1 MSELTIK
8 QEPIDSNGALSVLHA
23 ATDELTQRYG
33 GSGDSEHLHVDE
45 LRSPLGLF
53 LVARLDGHLAGGV
66 GLRPLGDPSQHWG
79 EIKRLWVRVDLRR
92 GGIAAQ
98 LMDDVVANAKQLGYV
113 RLFLE
118 TGPRQPEAIAFYEK
132 FGWTPLSDYPD
143 GVFAH
148 PQSLRFT
155 KDL

>member
-1 MSELTIK
+1 
-8 QEPIDSNGALSVLHA
+8 
-23 ATDELTQRYG
+23 
-33 GSGDSEHLHVDE
+33 
-45 LRSPLGLF
+45 
-53 LVARLDGHLAGGV
+53 
-66 GLRPLGDPSQHWG
+66 
-79 EIKRLWVRVDLRR
+79 VRVDLRR

-98 LMDDVVANAKQLGYV
+98 LMDDVIANAKQLGYV

-132 FGWTPLSDYPD
+132 FGWTPLSNYPD

-148 PQSLRFT
+148 PQSLRYT